1 MSLKMASREGI
12 KWTSVKIPGAQ
23 IGPGNSRKKKSW
35 REFDR
40 IRMVRVREFF
50 PSSYFWYVPSADGR
64 RAKLSVSH

>member
-1 MSLKMASREGI
+1 MALKMVSREG
-12 KWTSVKIPGAQ
+12 TL
-23 IGPGNSRKKKSW
+23 GPRLVRGTLGKKSC